1 MIISCLKLQKVKQ
14 NSSAAKKI
22 CSNSFIFFAFFL
34 PRALDFAL
42 FAKK

>member
-1 MIISCLKLQKVKQ
+1 MITSHLQSQKVKHN
-14 NSSAAKKI
+14 NSIAKKI